1 MIKITLF
8 TFYTSSTN
16 KQEWKTT
23 STPPSPT
30 ATLKTSRR
38 TPSSPTLSMALC
50 LALPYL
56 WVSLFLPCSV
66 ATWLSHTDRKGT
78 KTIRLIPML
87 KTRPKPRPKP
97 TLWLCLKPRI
107 ASSISAELRDFK
119 LSSSI
124 WNKIREFKFSG
135 ASWEATSPTKT
146 TEWITLMKKTQKTL
160 EKLNSK
166 GFRLNYICFF
176 NLKLTFVSSAPNK

>member
-1 MIKITLF
+1 
-8 TFYTSSTN
+8 
-16 KQEWKTT
+16 
-23 STPPSPT
+23 
-30 ATLKTSRR
+30 
-38 TPSSPTLSMALC
+38 
-50 LALPYL
+50 
-56 WVSLFLPCSV
+56 
-66 ATWLSHTDRKGT
+66 
-78 KTIRLIPML
+78 ML

-97 TLWLCLKPRI
+97 TPWLCLKPRI

-146 TEWITLMKKTQKTL
+146 TEWITLMKKTQKTS
-160 EKLNSK
+160 KNLNSK
-166 GFRLNYICFF
+166 GFRFPYICFF